1 MEAILNFVEAILS
14 FVEAILCFVEAI
26 LIFVEAILN
35 LVKTKSTP
43 RFDLDLEFDNFGKYV
58 RIFIYELVHN
68 GMFFRG

>member
-43 RFDLDLEFDNFGKYV
+43 RFDLDLEFDNS
-58 RIFIYELVHN
+58 RFILFLFYL
-68 GMFFRG
+68 